1 MGQDVTKKAKLRRVD
16 QMLREVYIYRN
27 VFGYSINKIFSRL
40 FKLIKFNLEKSADV
54 LIGIVG
60 KIRGISGGEK
70 KRLSFATEVEYER
83 TPHTSLSVQN
93 KIFNLLDSD

>member
-1 MGQDVTKKAKLRRVD
+1 MLRMGQNVTKKAKLRRVD

-27 VFGYSINKIFSRL
+27 VCGFSINKIFSRF

-70 KRLSFATEVEYER
+70 KRLSFATEVLR
-83 TPHTSLSVQN
+83 ICKNTTDTPGHTE
-93 KIFNLLDSD
+93 